1 MKKNQKSAMA
11 WARDV
16 AADPAHQEEVEALMT
31 EMNLELRTLVKI
43 AAALGAK
50 VKITLELMRKSKT
63 SGRRVP
69 PRGRRFA
76 RKPPSPVR
84 YRAALRPEAASVD
97 CRKNPV
103 GFQGVSRDRNAVRRS
118 RTRLSVSA

>member
-31 EMNLELRTLVKI
+31 EMNLEQDLAALREQRGLTQVQLAERAGVTQAMLSKLESGKARNLELRTLVKI

-63 SGRRVP
+63 S
-69 PRGRRFA
+69 
-76 RKPPSPVR
+76 KK
-84 YRAALRPEAASVD
+84 RAAA
-97 CRKNPV
+97 
-103 GFQGVSRDRNAVRRS
+103 
-118 RTRLSVSA
+118 